1 MSNNQTKFQWNQT
14 ILATIFEPVP
24 QSMLLFSRELR
35 LAYKLE
41 HESATTKYTPIQ
53 NSVKMARSS
62 FLLAGLAGTA
72 IQEIEM
78 IRSPENPR
86 NMATIANKL
95 VADEI

>member
-1 MSNNQTKFQWNQT
+1 
-14 ILATIFEPVP
+14 
-24 QSMLLFSRELR
+24 
-35 LAYKLE
+35 
-41 HESATTKYTPIQ
+41 
-53 NSVKMARSS
+53 MARSS

-95 VADEI
+95 VVDDI